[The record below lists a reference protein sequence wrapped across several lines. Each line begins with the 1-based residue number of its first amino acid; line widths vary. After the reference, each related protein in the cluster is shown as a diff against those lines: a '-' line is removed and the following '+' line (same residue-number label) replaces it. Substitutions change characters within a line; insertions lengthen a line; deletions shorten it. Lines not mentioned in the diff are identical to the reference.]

1 MRMKRTIL
9 LALAFCLS
17 AGAQSKF
24 ELSVTVLDQL
34 GAVISNAQVRV
45 HWDPSGSKVGLKDNI
60 GVSQDVVLQT
70 DKTGHAKIEIPPGF
84 YDVFVAAP
92 AFTPQAFKVRVKAE
106 REGVLFKLKP
116 DPLVTAELGDKFG
129 TK

>member
-1 MRMKRTIL
+1 MKMKRTIL
-9 LALAFCLS
+9 LALALCLS
-17 AGAQSKF
+17 AGAQSKT
-24 ELSVTVLDQL
+24 ELSLTVLDQP

-45 HWDPSGSKVGLKDNI
+45 HWDPSGSNIGLKDNI
-60 GVSQDVVLQT
+60 GVPQDIVLQT
-70 DKTGHAKIEIPPGF
+70 DKTGHAKIELPPGF

-92 AFTPQAFKVRVKAE
+92 AFTPQAFKVRVKSE
-106 REGVLFKLKP
+106 RQGVLFKLKA

>member
-1 MRMKRTIL
+1 MGRTIL
-9 LALAFCLS
+9 LAFILCVS
-17 AGAQSKF
+17 AGAQQKT

-45 HWDPSGSKVGLKDNI
+45 HWDPSGSNVGLKDNV
-60 GVSQDVVLQT
+60 GVSQDLVLET
-70 DKTGHAKIEIPPGF
+70 DKTGHAKIELPPGF

-92 AFTPQAFKVRVKAE
+92 AFTPQAFKVRMKAE
-106 REGVLFKLKP
+106 RQGVLFKLKA
-116 DPLVTAELGDKFG
+116 DPLVTHELGDKFP